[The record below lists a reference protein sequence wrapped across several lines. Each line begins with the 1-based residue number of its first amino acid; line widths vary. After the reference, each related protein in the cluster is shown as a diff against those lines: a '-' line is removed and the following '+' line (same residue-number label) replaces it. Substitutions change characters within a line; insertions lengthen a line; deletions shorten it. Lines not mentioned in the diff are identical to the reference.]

1 MRREYVLCMEGK
13 KNVLRSLS
21 DIIKRQE
28 STSVM
33 HIEVRACCINCII
46 KTCGGH
52 QYMNMHYKQVLMIP
66 EQQVTDT
73 NPLFDLAIV
82 PRELQTTPLHSSTQL
97 DPLRTHTSG

>member
-1 MRREYVLCMEGK
+1 
-13 KNVLRSLS
+13 
-21 DIIKRQE
+21 
-28 STSVM
+28 
-33 HIEVRACCINCII
+33 
-46 KTCGGH
+46 
-52 QYMNMHYKQVLMIP
+52 MNMHYKQVLMIP